1 MLPADCTTTSKKKDR
16 EFLGHLLWRCVCGK
30 TKAELQRKRPGRAS
44 RPRSGLV
51 STFQWRRKRRS
62 LLERAP
68 ALASGVER
76 LLRCGTLL
84 QGLGLPFGSSDAS
97 TGNDIL
103 LSRNKMHHQIHSL
116 TKPKANTF
124 SNISEENQTGSQ
136 HVTSK
141 VTLSIKYAAAENLL
155 TTNVF
160 HIIRARPGERVR
172 GASAEGSPVRHTPR
186 TAVLPERVKPRGLFT
201 CRPRGLFTCRASRVI
216 LMKQKPVFFN
226 RNQHEAAQE
235 DVRTATGHKQRFT
248 SLGARG

>member
-1 MLPADCTTTSKKKDR
+1 
-16 EFLGHLLWRCVCGK
+16 
-30 TKAELQRKRPGRAS
+30 
-44 RPRSGLV
+44 
-51 STFQWRRKRRS
+51 
-62 LLERAP
+62 
-68 ALASGVER
+68 
-76 LLRCGTLL
+76 
-84 QGLGLPFGSSDAS
+84 
-97 TGNDIL
+97 
-103 LSRNKMHHQIHSL
+103 MHHQIHSL

-201 CRPRGLFTCRASRVI
+201 CRASRVI

-235 DVRTATGHKQRFT
+235 DVCTATGHKQRFT

>member
-1 MLPADCTTTSKKKDR
+1 
-16 EFLGHLLWRCVCGK
+16 
-30 TKAELQRKRPGRAS
+30 
-44 RPRSGLV
+44 
-51 STFQWRRKRRS
+51 
-62 LLERAP
+62 
-68 ALASGVER
+68 
-76 LLRCGTLL
+76 
-84 QGLGLPFGSSDAS
+84 
-97 TGNDIL
+97 
-103 LSRNKMHHQIHSL
+103 MHHQIHSL

-172 GASAEGSPVRHTPR
+172 GASAEGSPVCHTPR